1 MPGVWCPASPVPKRA
16 SQTSLFLSCLGAVAV
31 LLSAPGC
38 HEPRERA
45 AKQRIFSPEDRP
57 KVVASAQEQLF
68 PEQLGAEPR
77 LAERVLTMGA
87 AEMAERLGA
96 HRFSAQVS
104 FDWSTPSATPLKLS
118 ESRLLEADARGVN
131 GDFHAK
137 VDNNQDLGLEV
148 IRVAGEVYARNR
160 FGKYRLRRR
169 DRGMAERT
177 REDVVAPLGELDALF
192 ERRIKLLPL
201 GVVTYEGRSALRYE
215 VSLAAAAPKGPVAS
229 LPPLLQPKGGVDETT
244 RRRLAFLATKAP
256 RSLKGEVLVDT
267 ATSVVVR
274 ASLDGNLEVPGQGG
288 ARPAALRVMLEQKV
302 TRIGQ
307 PLELKPPPG
316 ALPDVDKPLGIA
328 DALDRFGIP
337 RGGKADAGVEP
348 DDDDG

>member
-1 MPGVWCPASPVPKRA
+1 MVRGPLTVRKVSPQR
-16 SQTSLFLSCLGAVAV
+16 SSWLFCFGAAA
-31 LLSAPGC
+31 LLAFGC
-38 HEPRERA
+38 HDPRERA
-45 AKQRIFSPEDRP
+45 AKERIFSPEDPP
-57 KVVASAQEQLF
+57 KVVASAQEKIA

-96 HRFSAQVS
+96 HRFSASLS
-104 FDWSTPSATPLKLS
+104 FDWSTPSAAPVKLT

-137 VDNNQDLGLEV
+137 VDNTQDLGLEV

-160 FGKYRLRRR
+160 FGKFRLRRR

-177 REDVVAPLGELDALF
+177 REDVVAPLSELDALLD
-192 ERRIKLLPL
+192 RRMKLLPQ
-201 GVVTYEGRSALRYE
+201 GMVTYEGRSALRYE
-215 VSLAAAAPKGPVAS
+215 VALASAAPKELPLP
-229 LPPLLQPKGGVDETT
+229 LPPLLSPKGGADETT
-244 RRRLAFLATKAP
+244 RRRLAFLVAKAP
-256 RSLKGEVLVDT
+256 RSLKGEVLVDQ
-267 ATSVVVR
+267 ATGVVVR
-274 ASLDGNLEVPGQGG
+274 ASLEARLDVPGQGTAG
-288 ARPAALRVMLEQKV
+288 PAALKVTLDQKV

-307 PLELKPPPG
+307 ALELKVPPG

-337 RGGKADAGVEP
+337 RGGKVDAGAE

>member
-1 MPGVWCPASPVPKRA
+1 VQKVST
-16 SQTSLFLSCLGAVAV
+16 QLSFGRSCFGAVA
-31 LLSAPGC
+31 LLALGPGC

-45 AKQRIFSPEDRP
+45 AKERIFSPEDPP
-57 KVVASAQEQLF
+57 KVVASAQEKLA

-96 HRFSAQVS
+96 HRFSASLS
-104 FDWSTPSATPLKLS
+104 FDWSTPSATPVKLT

-137 VDNNQDLGLEV
+137 VDNSQDLGLEV

-160 FGKYRLRRR
+160 FGKFRLRRR

-177 REDVVAPLGELDALF
+177 REDVVAPLSELDTLF
-192 ERRIKLLPL
+192 DRRVKLVPQ
-201 GVVTYEGRSALRYE
+201 GVVMYEGRSALRYE
-215 VSLAAAAPKGPVAS
+215 VALASARPKEPPQS
-229 LPPLLQPKGGVDETT
+229 LPSLLQPKGGVDETT
-244 RRRLAFLATKAP
+244 RRRLAFLAGKAP
-256 RSLKGEVLVDT
+256 RSLKGEVLVDQ
-267 ATSVVVR
+267 ASGVVVR
-274 ASLDGNLEVPGQGG
+274 ATLEGRLEVPGPGS
-288 ARPAALRVMLEQKV
+288 ARPAALRVALDEKV

-307 PLELKPPPG
+307 PLELKIPPG

-337 RGGKADAGVEP
+337 RGGKADAGVEA

>member
-1 MPGVWCPASPVPKRA
+1 MAYGARPPLVPKRF
-16 SQTSLFLSCLGAVAV
+16 SQTSLGLSSLGAAAV
-31 LLSAPGC
+31 LWCASGC
-38 HEPRERA
+38 HDPRERA
-45 AKQRIFSPEDRP
+45 AKQRIFSPEDPP
-57 KVVASAQEQLF
+57 KVVASAQEPLP

-96 HRFSAQVS
+96 HRFSASVS
-104 FDWSTPSATPLKLS
+104 FDWSTPSAAPVKLT

-137 VDNNQDLGLEV
+137 VDNNQELGLEV

-177 REDVVAPLGELDALF
+177 REDVVAPLSELDALF
-192 ERRIKLLPL
+192 DRRMKLLPQ
-201 GVVTYEGRSALRYE
+201 GVVTYEGRPALRYE
-215 VSLAAAAPKGPVAS
+215 VSLASAAPKAAS
-229 LPPLLQPKGGVDETT
+229 ATLPALLQPKGGVDETT
-244 RRRLAFLATKAP
+244 RRRLAFLAQKSP
-256 RSLKGEVLVDT
+256 KSLKGEVLVDQ
-267 ATSVVVR
+267 ATSVVLR
-274 ASLDGNLEVPGQGG
+274 ASLDGRLDVPGQGG
-288 ARPAALRVMLEQKV
+288 TGPAALRVTLEQKV

-307 PLELKPPPG
+307 PLELKVPPD
-316 ALPDVDKPLGIA
+316 ARPDVDKPLGIA

-337 RGGKADAGVEP
+337 RGGKADAGAEP

>member
-1 MPGVWCPASPVPKRA
+1 V
-16 SQTSLFLSCLGAVAV
+16 F
-31 LLSAPGC
+31 PGC

-45 AKQRIFSPEDRP
+45 AKARIFSPEDPP
-57 KVVASAQEQLF
+57 KVVASAAEQLS

-96 HRFSAQVS
+96 HRFNAQVS
-104 FDWSTPSATPLKLS
+104 FDWSTPSAAPVKLT

-131 GDFHAK
+131 GDFHAR
-137 VDNNQDLGLEV
+137 VDNSQDLGLEV

-177 REDVVAPLGELDALF
+177 REDVVAPLAELDALF
-192 ERRIKLLPL
+192 DRRLKLSPQ
-201 GVVTYEGRSALRYE
+201 GTVTYEGRPALRYE
-215 VSLAAAAPKGPVAS
+215 VSLAAAAPKEAPPA
-229 LPPLLQPKGGVDETT
+229 LPPALLAKGGADETT
-244 RRRLAFLATKAP
+244 RRRLAFLAQKSP
-256 RSLKGEVLVDT
+256 RSIKGEVLVDE
-267 ATSVVVR
+267 ATGVVVR
-274 ASLDGNLEVPGQGG
+274 ATLDGRLEVPG
-288 ARPAALRVMLEQKV
+288 AAKAPPAALRVQLEQKI

-307 PLELKPPPG
+307 PLLLKPPAG
-316 ALPDVDKPLGIA
+316 ALPDVDKPQGIA

-337 RGGKADAGVEP
+337 RGGKADAGAET

>member
-1 MPGVWCPASPVPKRA
+1 VRKLSIT
-16 SQTSLFLSCLGAVAV
+16 QLSLGLGCFGALA
-31 LLSAPGC
+31 LLALVPGC

-45 AKQRIFSPEDRP
+45 AKQRIFSPEDPP
-57 KVVASAQEQLF
+57 KVVASAQEHLV
-68 PEQLGAEPR
+68 PEQLGDDSR

-104 FDWSTPSATPLKLS
+104 FDWSTPQATSVKLT
-118 ESRLLEADARGVN
+118 ETRLLEADARGVN

-137 VDNNQDLGLEV
+137 VDNSQDLGLEV

-160 FGKYRLRRR
+160 FGKFRLRKR

-177 REDVVAPLGELDALF
+177 REDVVAPLRELDALF
-192 ERRIKLLPL
+192 DRRVKLVPQ
-201 GVVTYEGRSALRYE
+201 GTVTYEGRPVLRYE
-215 VSLAAAAPKGPVAS
+215 VALAAAAPKEPAAT
-229 LPPLLQPKGGVDETT
+229 LPALLQPKGGADETT
-244 RRRLAFLATKAP
+244 RRRVAFLAGKSP
-256 RSLKGEVLVDT
+256 RALKGEVYVDQ
-267 ATSVVVR
+267 ATGVVVH
-274 ASLDGNLEVPGQGG
+274 ATLDGRLEVPAPGNPH
-288 ARPAALRVMLEQKV
+288 PAALRVTLDEKV

-307 PLELKPPPG
+307 PLQLKAPAG

-337 RGGKADAGVEP
+337 RGGKADAGVEA